1 MLESFGHPSSTIAL
15 RAVQMDHIQEGCIM
29 KLRSLA
35 AFLFAIFATIT
46 TLSGTAIAQGAYPE
60 KPIRL
65 VVGYPPAGGADS
77 VAVRARFPVAER
89 ARRGRHPARRVAD
102 QR

>member
-1 MLESFGHPSSTIAL
+1 
-15 RAVQMDHIQEGCIM
+15 M

-35 AFLFAIFATIT
+35 AFLCLCFTALATCP
-46 TLSGTAIAQGAYPE
+46 GTVLAQGTYPD

-77 VAVRARFPVAER
+77 VARVVVEVMTKLIGQPMLVDNKPGATTTIAAEIVARPPCANMT
-89 ARRGRHPARRVAD
+89 
-102 QR
+102 